1 MELRHLK
8 YFVMVAQELN
18 FSNAAIKLHTVQPSL
33 SQQIRDLEDF
43 IGVQL
48 FIRTKRKVEL
58 THEGSIF
65 LQHAKLILQS
75 AEKAVSITRQS
86 KKNSENHLKIGF
98 VPVAEI
104 KILPLLIPILN
115 KLFPHLTTELISLND
130 TQMLS
135 AIDNGHIDIA
145 LSRADMNNEE
155 IYSQKIFEEPL
166 IFLMNKDH
174 ALAKLNEIPIKLLE
188 DHKFIIPSKACSPQL
203 HHKIIDFMQSQNVD
217 LNIIQEADNI
227 LFNINFLNINKTCTI
242 LPSYVTEILNENII
256 SKPLDIKLPHIEL
269 FLSKRKS
276 NDSQKFIDFFKT
288 IDNFQL

>member
-1 MELRHLK
+1 
-8 YFVMVAQELN
+8 
-18 FSNAAIKLHTVQPSL
+18 
-33 SQQIRDLEDF
+33 
-43 IGVQL
+43 
-48 FIRTKRKVEL
+48 
-58 THEGSIF
+58 
-65 LQHAKLILQS
+65 
-75 AEKAVSITRQS
+75 
-86 KKNSENHLKIGF
+86 
-98 VPVAEI
+98 
-104 KILPLLIPILN
+104 
-115 KLFPHLTTELISLND
+115 
-130 TQMLS
+130 MLS

-174 ALAKLNEIPIKLLE
+174 ALAKLNEILIKLLE
-188 DHKFIIPSKACSPQL
+188 DHNFIIPSKACSPQL